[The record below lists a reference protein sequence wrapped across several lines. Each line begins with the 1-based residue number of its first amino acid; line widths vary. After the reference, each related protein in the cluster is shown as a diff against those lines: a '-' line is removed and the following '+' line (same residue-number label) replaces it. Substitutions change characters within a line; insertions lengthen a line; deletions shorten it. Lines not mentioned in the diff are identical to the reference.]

1 MGIPLAQALAES
13 RRELHQAQDEGAAEQ
28 FRFEVEQ
35 AELSLNMEFRS
46 DGKGGVKAEVGALG
60 SKACVEVGADVG
72 SSRRQTRKLTLQVR
86 VEALAEARARTR
98 RVTGG
103 LGNDDTPRTGRPDRS
118 DSNHHDPSGDVVSG
132 HEDAVADS
140 EPWE

>member
-1 MGIPLAQALAES
+1 MGIPLAQALAEL

-35 AELSLNMEFRS
+35 AELSLDVEFRS
-46 DGKGGVKAEVGALG
+46 DGKG
-60 SKACVEVGADVG
+60 
-72 SSRRQTRKLTLQVR
+72 LTLQVR
-86 VEALAEARARTR
+86 YEALGGQGARIR

-103 LGNDDTPRTGRPDRS
+103 LGNDDTPHTGRPDRDDS
-118 DSNHHDPSGDVVSG
+118 DHHDPSGDVVSG

-140 EPWE
+140 KPWE